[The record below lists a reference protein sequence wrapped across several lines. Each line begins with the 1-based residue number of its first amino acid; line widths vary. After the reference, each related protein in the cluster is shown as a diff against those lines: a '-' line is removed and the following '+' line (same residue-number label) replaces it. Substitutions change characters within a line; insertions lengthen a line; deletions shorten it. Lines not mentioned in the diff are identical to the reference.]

1 MRFFPVSSQKL
12 RLLTIFGFEAGALKT
27 MNQLTVDG
35 IWPCSTDLLFTWVL
49 NPGNR
54 REEFLRG
61 DNKVSFAALQ

>member
-1 MRFFPVSSQKL
+1 M
-12 RLLTIFGFEAGALKT
+12 KT

-61 DNKVSFAALQ
+61 DNKVSFTALQ